1 MSLKKQDRS
10 CNPYA
15 VIGFSLVDRKK
26 LAVWSVTY
34 YNQILIRRTVPL
46 SAGVNISEY
55 RETNYK
61 KQRGVIFQS
70 YYYKNN

>member
-1 MSLKKQDRS
+1 MA
-10 CNPYA
+10 CNPFRRNHYPF
-15 VIGFSLVDRKK
+15 IEFSLVNRKK
-26 LAVWSVTY
+26 LAVYGVTY
-34 YNQILIRRTVPL
+34 YNRILIQRNVPL